1 MKLGA
6 RSTLPEVAMAVG
18 DALRRAGIRAVLT
31 GGACAA
37 YYSNGAYHS
46 RDADFVIVG
55 EVSTKALDEA
65 MATIGFRRRTGRYVH
80 ARVRYFVEFP
90 AGPLGIGEDF
100 AIRPAWKIQ
109 RGVRMLALTAT
120 DSCRDR
126 LCAFY
131 FWHDRQA
138 LAAAVAIARLHR
150 VRLSAIRQ
158 WSEQEGQLEA
168 YEQFAAELA
177 KVRRQQR
184 RG

>member
-1 MKLGA
+1 
-6 RSTLPEVAMAVG
+6 MAVG

-37 YYSNGAYHS
+37 LYSNGAYHS
-46 RDADFVIVG
+46 LDADFVIVG
-55 EVSTKALDEA
+55 EVSTKSLDDA

-80 ARVRYFVEFP
+80 SRVRYFVEFP

-100 AIRPAWKIQ
+100 AIRPTWKIK
-109 RGVRMLALTAT
+109 RGVRMLALTVT

-150 VRLSAIRQ
+150 VRLSAIRR
-158 WSEQEGQLEA
+158 WSGREGQMEG
-168 YEQFAAELA
+168 YERFAAELA
-177 KVRRQQR
+177 RARRRQGR
-184 RG
+184 T